1 MKKQKVTL
9 PSLRVK
15 SLTTSTAN
23 QIKAKSQKNDGGYT
37 WVG

>member
-1 MKKQKVTL
+1 MKKQKVKL
-9 PSLRVK
+9 PSLKVK
-15 SLTTSTAN
+15 SLTTSTLH